1 MKTSSIKI
9 NNWYFVLLGFI
20 LFTGCF
26 KDSAKQTFSITRP
39 ILAKASDIQSN
50 IKMNAPTSINVP
62 GKMYL
67 YNNIIFLN
75 EVGKGIHV
83 IDNSNPANPI
93 NKYFIRIPG
102 NYDMAVKG
110 NILYADCFTDLLAL
124 NISNTNQ
131 IALSSSMQN
140 IFPEKNL
147 QNGIYIETGFY
158 AIDWITKDTT
168 INFPINEGQYYL
180 INGGAV
186 FMSGSNTSTN
196 NSTNTNAINGKAGSM
211 SRMAIQNGWMYAVG
225 NYSLS
230 VIDITNG
237 GNPIKT
243 STLNLNSFT
252 ETVFPFKDKL
262 FLGGQTGMNIYSVT
276 NPTQPVFVNSF
287 NHARLCDP
295 VIADDQHAYVTL
307 RSNGINCLGNLN
319 ELDVLDIQN
328 IQSTRLISTYP
339 LNHPQGL
346 SKDST
351 TLIICDG
358 DAGLKIFD
366 ASSPESIKLLQTI
379 QIANAYDVICDNK
392 IAYVSAND
400 GLYQYDY
407 SIPAQTKLI
416 SKISIKQ
423 KL

>member
-1 MKTSSIKI
+1 MKTSFIKI
-9 NNWYFVLLGFI
+9 THCYFVLLGFI

-26 KDSAKQTFSITRP
+26 KDSAKQSFSITRP
-39 ILAKASDIQSN
+39 VLAKASDIQSA
-50 IKMNAPTSINVP
+50 IKMNAPTSITAP

-67 YNNIIFLN
+67 YHNTIFLN

-83 IDNSNPANPI
+83 IDNTNPANPI
-93 NKYFIRIPG
+93 NKYFIPIPG
-102 NYDMAVKG
+102 NYDMVVKG

-131 IALSSSMQN
+131 IALSAAVQN
-140 IFPEKNL
+140 IFPEKSV
-147 QNGIYIETGFY
+147 QNGVYIESGFY

-168 INFPINEGQYYL
+168 LNFPINEGQYYL

-186 FMSGSNTSTN
+186 FMTASNSSTN
-196 NSTNTNAINGKAGSM
+196 NSTSANTMTGKSGSM
-211 SRMAIQNGWMYAVG
+211 SRMAIQNGWIYAVG

-237 GNPIKT
+237 ENPIKT
-243 STLNLNSFT
+243 NTLTLNSFT

-262 FLGGQTGMNIYSVT
+262 FLGGQTGMNIFSVS
-276 NPTQPVFVNSF
+276 NPTQPVFLYSF
-287 NHARLCDP
+287 NHARVCDP
-295 VIADDQHAYVTL
+295 VIADDQHAFITL
-307 RSNGINCLGNLN
+307 RSNGLTCMGSLN
-319 ELDVLDIQN
+319 ELDVLDIQSL
-328 IQSTRLISTYP
+328 QSPLLVSTYP

-346 SKDST
+346 SKDSS

-379 QIANAYDVICDNK
+379 PIANAYDVICDNK

-416 SKISIKQ
+416 SKITINQ